1 METYAPNEET
11 RLNPRRTKLIE
22 VETSDL
28 PNKEFKVMIIKML
41 NKLKRMNKYRRSL
54 TKIRNQISKRS

>member
-1 METYAPNEET
+1 MQNEVMETYAPNEET

-28 PNKEFKVMIIKML
+28 PNKEFKVMIIKI
-41 NKLKRMNKYRRSL
+41 LKELDEEMNRV
-54 TKIRNQISKRS
+54 RN

>member
-1 METYAPNEET
+1 MQKELMETYAPNEET

-28 PNKEFKVMIIKML
+28 PNKEFKVMIIKI
-41 NKLKRMNKYRRSL
+41 LKELDEGMNRVRS
-54 TKIRNQISKRS
+54 

>member
-1 METYAPNEET
+1 MQKELMETYAPNEET

-28 PNKEFKVMIIKML
+28 PNKEFKVMIIKI
-41 NKLKRMNKYRRSL
+41 LKELDEGMNRVRG
-54 TKIRNQISKRS
+54 

>member
-28 PNKEFKVMIIKML
+28 PNKEFKVMIIKIL
-41 NKLKRMNKYRRSL
+41 NELGGMDEHPEN
-54 TKIRNQISKRS
+54 IN

>member
-28 PNKEFKVMIIKML
+28 PNKEFKVMI
-41 NKLKRMNKYRRSL
+41 
-54 TKIRNQISKRS
+54 TKILKELDDGMNRLRS

>member
-1 METYAPNEET
+1 MQNEVMETYAPNEET

-28 PNKEFKVMIIKML
+28 PNKEFKVMIIKI
-41 NKLKRMNKYRRSL
+41 LKELDDGMNRLRS
-54 TKIRNQISKRS
+54 

>member
-1 METYAPNEET
+1 MQNEVMETYAPNEET

-28 PNKEFKVMIIKML
+28 PNKEFKVMIIKIRKEL
-41 NKLKRMNKYRRSL
+41 DEEMNRV
-54 TKIRNQISKRS
+54 RN